1 MTQLMNIRNQIIDGL
16 LQSRI
21 QPLLQKYNQPR
32 QTGLLN
38 FVNSPQAQDI
48 ATGLL
53 AQSGYSTMP
62 QSFGQSLG
70 VAMQNANDR
79 AMARDASELD
89 AISTFAN
96 IQNLFKGQ
104 DQTDKQILQG
114 DRKIDQTD
122 RSLDQSDRGLD
133 LEENR
138 TESTTA
144 LQGKQG
150 EEIDSNIEI
159 NQQGMNL
166 KEKGFDLDEKRFNLD
181 QEKFN
186 WAKDNPEATSTIGG
200 LVQDFNRKIINEEQ
214 LELGLKDVLGTEGTT
229 DMRNYQYIAKY
240 LFDGDIEQAILFDK
254 SSKSKSK
261 DDYISDWIS
270 DAKNES
276 ITGNINIKELRNEAE
291 FSWAVSK
298 AKIPSGDKKDNK
310 KGDYYFITLKDNTEV
325 VGQWNGEKYEIVKSP
340 K

>member
-89 AISTFAN
+89 AISTFAD
-96 IQNLFKGQ
+96 IQNLFVGQ
-104 DQTDKQILQG
+104 DQKDKQIG
-114 DRKIDQTD
+114 QTD
-122 RSLDQSDRGLD
+122 RSLD
-133 LEENR
+133 LEEGR
-138 TESTTA
+138 TESTIE

-150 EEIDSNIEI
+150 GQIDSNIEI
-159 NQQGMNL
+159 NEQEMNL
-166 KEKGFDLDEKRFNLD
+166 KEKEFNLN

-186 WAKDNPEATSTIGG
+186 WAKNNPEATSTIGG
-200 LVQDFNRKIINEEQ
+200 LVQDFNRKIITEEQ

-229 DMRNYQYIAKY
+229 DMRNYQYIADY

-310 KGDYYFITLKDNTEV
+310 KGDYYFITLKDNTEA

>member
-1 MTQLMNIRNQIIDGL
+1 MDRLMNVRNQIIDGL

-21 QPLLQKYNQPR
+21 QPIIQKYNQPK

-38 FVNSPQAQDI
+38 FVSSPMAQDI

-70 VAMQNANDR
+70 VAMQNAQDR
-79 AMARDASELD
+79 AMMRDANELN
-89 AISTFAN
+89 AISTFAD

-104 DQTDKQILQG
+104 DQK
-114 DRKIDQTD
+114 DRQIDQTD
-122 RSLDQSDRGLD
+122 EQIKLEGDR
-133 LEENR
+133 
-138 TESTTA
+138 TKSTIE

-150 EEIDSNIEI
+150 DQIDSSIEI
-159 NQQGMNL
+159 NEQEMNL
-166 KEKGFDLDEKRFNLD
+166 KEKGLDLDEKRFNLE
-181 QEKFN
+181 QEKFD

-200 LVQDFNRKIINEEQ
+200 LVQDFNRGIIDEEQ
-214 LELGLKDVLGTEGTT
+214 LKLALEDVLGKEGTT
-229 DMRNYQYIAKY
+229 DMRNYQFIADY

-270 DAKNES
+270 DAKNQS
-276 ITGNINIKELRNEAE
+276 ITGNINIKELRKEAE

-298 AKIPSGDKKDNK
+298 AKIPSEDPKNLK
-310 KGDYYFITLKDNTEV
+310 KGDYYFITLKDNTQA
-325 VGQWNGEKYEIVKSP
+325 VGQWNGKNYELIESP

>member
-1 MTQLMNIRNQIIDGL
+1 MASLINMRNQIIDGL

-21 QPLLQKYNQPR
+21 QPIIQKYNQP
-32 QTGLLN
+32 QKTGLLN

-79 AMARDASELD
+79 AMARDASELN

-104 DQTDKQILQG
+104 DQKDEQINQTDKQIEIE
-114 DRKIDQTD
+114 K
-122 RSLDQSDRGLD
+122 
-133 LEENR
+133 NK
-138 TESTTA
+138 TESTIN
-144 LQGKQG
+144 LQNKQG
-150 EEIDSNIEI
+150 NQIDNNIEI
-159 NQQGMNL
+159 SEKEMNL
-166 KEKGFDLDEKRFNLD
+166 KEKSSDLDEKRLNLD
-181 QEKFN
+181 QEKFD
-186 WAKDNPEATSTIGG
+186 WAKNNPEATSTIGQ
-200 LVQDFNRKIINEEQ
+200 LVQDFNRGIIDEEKLQ
-214 LELGLKDVLGTEGTT
+214 LGLEDVLGTEGTT
-229 DMRNYQYIAKY
+229 DMRNYQFIAEY

-254 SSKSKSK
+254 SSKTKSK
-261 DDYISDWIS
+261 DTYISDWIS
-270 DAKNES
+270 DAKSQS
-276 ITGNINIKELRNEAE
+276 ITGNIDIKELRKEAE

-298 AKIPSGDKKDNK
+298 AKIPSEDSKNLK
-310 KGDYYFITLKDNTEV
+310 KGDYYFITLKDQTQA
-325 VGQWNGEKYEIVKSP
+325 VGQWNGKSYELVVSP

>member
-1 MTQLMNIRNQIIDGL
+1 MASLINMRNQIIDGL

-21 QPLLQKYNQPR
+21 QPIIQKYNQP
-32 QTGLLN
+32 QKTGLLN

-79 AMARDASELD
+79 AMARDASELN

-104 DQTDKQILQG
+104 DQKDEQINQTDKQIEIE
-114 DRKIDQTD
+114 K
-122 RSLDQSDRGLD
+122 
-133 LEENR
+133 NK
-138 TESTTA
+138 TESTIN
-144 LQGKQG
+144 LQNKQG
-150 EEIDSNIEI
+150 DQIDNNIEI
-159 NQQGMNL
+159 SEKEMNL
-166 KEKGFDLDEKRFNLD
+166 KEKSSDLDEKRFNLD
-181 QEKFN
+181 QEKFD
-186 WAKDNPEATSTIGG
+186 WAKNNPEATSTIGQ
-200 LVQDFNRKIINEEQ
+200 LVQDFNRGIIDEEKLQ
-214 LELGLKDVLGTEGTT
+214 LGLEDVLGTEGTT
-229 DMRNYQYIAKY
+229 DMRNYQFIAEY

-254 SSKSKSK
+254 SSKTKSK
-261 DDYISDWIS
+261 DTYISDWIS
-270 DAKNES
+270 DAKSQS
-276 ITGNINIKELRNEAE
+276 ITGNIDIKELRKEAE

-298 AKIPSGDKKDNK
+298 AKIPSEDSKNLK
-310 KGDYYFITLKDNTEV
+310 KGDYYFITLKDQTQA
-325 VGQWNGEKYEIVKSP
+325 VGQWNGKSYELVVSP

>member
-1 MTQLMNIRNQIIDGL
+1 MSRLINMRNGIIDGL

-21 QPLLQKYNQPR
+21 QPIIQKYNQPQ

-48 ATGLL
+48 ASGLL

-79 AMARDASELD
+79 AMARDASELN

-114 DRKIDQTD
+114 DRKIDQSD

-133 LEENR
+133 LEEDR
-138 TESTTA
+138 TISTSD
-144 LQGKQG
+144 LQTKQG
-150 EEIDSNIEI
+150 NQIDSNIEI
-159 NQQGMNL
+159 SEKEMNL
-166 KEKGFDLDEKRFNLD
+166 KEKSSDLDEKRFNLD
-181 QEKFN
+181 QEKFD
-186 WAKDNPEATSTIGG
+186 WAKNNPEATSTIGG
-200 LVQDFNRKIINEEQ
+200 LVQDFNRGIIDEEKLQ
-214 LELGLKDVLGTEGTT
+214 LGLEDVLGTEGTT
-229 DMRNYQYIAKY
+229 DMRNYQFIADY

-254 SSKSKSK
+254 SSKTKSK
-261 DDYISDWIS
+261 DTYISDWIS
-270 DAKNES
+270 DAKSQS
-276 ITGNINIKELRNEAE
+276 ITGNINIKELRKEAE

-298 AKIPSGDKKDNK
+298 AKIPSEDPKNLK
-310 KGDYYFITLKDNTEV
+310 KGDYYFVTLKDQTQA
-325 VGQWNGEKYEIVKSP
+325 VGQWNGKGFELVESP

>member
-1 MTQLMNIRNQIIDGL
+1 MASLINMRNQIIDGL

-21 QPLLQKYNQPR
+21 QPIIQKYNQP
-32 QTGLLN
+32 QKTGLLN

-79 AMARDASELD
+79 AMARDASELN

-104 DQTDKQILQG
+104 DQKDEQINQTDKQIEIE
-114 DRKIDQTD
+114 K
-122 RSLDQSDRGLD
+122 
-133 LEENR
+133 NK
-138 TESTTA
+138 TESTIN
-144 LQGKQG
+144 LQNKQG
-150 EEIDSNIEI
+150 DQIDNNIEI
-159 NQQGMNL
+159 SEKEMNL
-166 KEKGFDLDEKRFNLD
+166 KEKSSDLDEKRLNLD
-181 QEKFN
+181 QEKFD
-186 WAKDNPEATSTIGG
+186 WAKNNPEATSTIGQ
-200 LVQDFNRKIINEEQ
+200 LVQDFNRGIIDEEKLQ
-214 LELGLKDVLGTEGTT
+214 LGLEDVLGTEGTT
-229 DMRNYQYIAKY
+229 DMRNYQFIAEY

-254 SSKSKSK
+254 SSKTKSK
-261 DDYISDWIS
+261 DTYISDWIS
-270 DAKNES
+270 DAKSQS
-276 ITGNINIKELRNEAE
+276 ITGNIDIKELRKEAE

-298 AKIPSGDKKDNK
+298 AKIPSEDSKNLK
-310 KGDYYFITLKDNTEV
+310 KGDYYFITLKDQTQA
-325 VGQWNGEKYEIVKSP
+325 VGQWNGKSYELVVSP

>member
-89 AISTFAN
+89 AISTFAD
-96 IQNLFKGQ
+96 IQNLFVGQ
-104 DQTDKQILQG
+104 DQKDKQIG
-114 DRKIDQTD
+114 QTD
-122 RSLDQSDRGLD
+122 RSLD
-133 LEENR
+133 LEEGR
-138 TESTTA
+138 TESTIA

-150 EEIDSNIEI
+150 EQIDSNIEI
-159 NQQGMNL
+159 NEQEMNL
-166 KEKGFDLDEKRFNLD
+166 KEKGFNLD

-186 WAKDNPEATSTIGG
+186 WAKNNPEATSTIGG
-200 LVQDFNRKIINEEQ
+200 LVQDFNREIINEEQ

-229 DMRNYQYIAKY
+229 DMRNYQYIADY

-298 AKIPSGDKKDNK
+298 AKIPSEDPKDLK
-310 KGDYYFITLKDNTEV
+310 KGDYYFITLKDQTQA
-325 VGQWNGEKYEIVKSP
+325 VGQWNGKGFELVESP

>member
-21 QPLLQKYNQPR
+21 NPIIQKYNQPK

-38 FVNSPQAQDI
+38 FVSSPMAQDI

-70 VAMQNANDR
+70 VAMQNAQDR
-79 AMARDASELD
+79 AMVRDANELS
-89 AISTFAN
+89 AISTFAD
-96 IQNLFKGQ
+96 IQNLFVGQ
-104 DQTDKQILQG
+104 DQKDRQIG
-114 DRKIDQTD
+114 QTD
-122 RSLDQSDRGLD
+122 RSLD

-138 TESTTA
+138 TESTIDLNT
-144 LQGKQG
+144 KKG
-150 EEIDSNIEI
+150 EEIDSNIDI

-214 LELGLKDVLGTEGTT
+214 LQLGLKDVLGTEGTT
-229 DMRNYQYIAKY
+229 DMRNYQYIANY

-298 AKIPSGDKKDNK
+298 AKIPSDDQKDLK
-310 KGDYYFITLKDNTEV
+310 KGDYYFITLKDETEA
-325 VGQWNGEKYEIVKSP
+325 VGQWNGKGFELVEPP